1 MITSTNITKRQS
13 RLYNA
18 IQEAN
23 LDALVLNPGPSL
35 VYMTGLHF
43 HLSERPVVVIFTP
56 GVDPFIVLPKLESA
70 KVKHLDYPMQA
81 FTYGED
87 PVTWVDAFQ
96 AAANQAG
103 LKGKKIGVE
112 PRGLRFLEL
121 DLLTKAI
128 PGAHF
133 QAADNAIAALRMYKD
148 ESEIA
153 NIQQAAD
160 IAQAALLAILPMI
173 KPGVTENTISSDLS
187 MELTRQG
194 SNPRLPFFPIVSGG
208 PNSANPHAAPSDRPL
223 QEGDLLVI
231 DYGANVGGY
240 LSDITRT
247 FAIGEVD
254 PEFKKIGDIV
264 LAANQAGREAVKPGA
279 TAGSVDHAARSIIE
293 AEGYGK
299 YFFHRTGH
307 GLGLEGHEDPYIISG
322 SDLVL
327 EPGMTFTVEPGIY
340 LPDRNGVRIEDD
352 VVVNSEGV
360 HSFTSLQRELIQ
372 LPFKG

>member
-1 MITSTNITKRQS
+1 MSTSTDITKRQS
-13 RLYNA
+13 RLYKS
-18 IQEAN
+18 ILEAD
-23 LDALVLNPGPSL
+23 LDALILNPGPSL

-56 GVDPFIVLPKLESA
+56 GVNPVIVLPELEAA
-70 KVKHLDYPMQA
+70 KVRQLDYPLKA
-81 FTYGED
+81 FPYGEN
-87 PVTWVDAFQ
+87 PATWVDAFR
-96 AAANQAG
+96 AAVDKAG
-103 LKGKKIGVE
+103 LKQAKIGVE

-121 DLLTKAI
+121 DLLTKAASRATFEAGDPVI
-128 PGAHF
+128 S
-133 QAADNAIAALRMYKD
+133 DLRMYKD
-148 ESEIA
+148 PSEIA
-153 NIQQAAD
+153 YMQQAAD
-160 IAQAALLAILPMI
+160 IAQSALQATLPMI
-173 KPGVTENTISSDLS
+173 KAGVTESTISGALS
-187 MELTRQG
+187 MELIKQG

-254 PEFKKIGDIV
+254 PEYQKIAEIV

-279 TAGSVDHAARSIIE
+279 TAGSVDHAARAVIE
-293 AEGYGK
+293 AEGYGE

-307 GLGLEGHEDPYIISG
+307 GLGLEGHEDPYILSG

-327 EPGMTFTVEPGIY
+327 KPGMTFTVEPGIY
-340 LPDRNGVRIEDD
+340 LPERNGVRIEDD
-352 VVVNSEGV
+352 VLVTPEGV
-360 HSFTSLQRELIQ
+360 HTFTSLPRELVQ
-372 LPFKG
+372 LPLTG